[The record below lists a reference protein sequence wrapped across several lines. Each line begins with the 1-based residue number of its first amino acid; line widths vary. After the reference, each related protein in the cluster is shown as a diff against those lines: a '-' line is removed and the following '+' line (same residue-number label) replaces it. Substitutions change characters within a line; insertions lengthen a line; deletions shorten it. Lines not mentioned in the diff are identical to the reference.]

1 MTPQDGQSVA
11 RRAMD
16 VEDYIDVLRRHKSW
30 IFGPAFAAVVVATVV
45 AFLWPDTYLSTGVVR
60 VVPPKVPDWYIK
72 NNVNGDI
79 SGRFNAMLQGVL
91 NKQHLQAIITEFDL
105 YKKELKSMPMEDVFE
120 SMRNKDITIN
130 PLNTSGQGSVPG
142 KPALPAFQI
151 GFKYRDRRVAQ
162 KVAQKIM
169 ADLINENQKEVT
181 QSTNITTEFLQTKRD
196 EAKKVLDEIEGRL
209 SDFRSRNLDKLPED
223 QQRNMN
229 QLMALQTQIMNLN
242 TSMSRVNQDKLVYE
256 SRLRVLKDQLSQ
268 LKDPSTTEQP
278 TAAAQV
284 QKSEKLAEKDRE
296 ITFYENQL
304 SAFRERYKDTHPDVQ
319 ATASKLATA
328 KRQREEIA
336 KAEISTKP
344 ADAAPV
350 AKAPNPELQ
359 RQQRDLDAGVK
370 QVEGVLSA
378 KDLEMEDYR
387 KQVSQLNAEIA
398 NVRAR
403 SASMP
408 VGIKEYEALTRDRDM
423 AKKEYEEREK
433 NASNSQIAT
442 DVYHNNQG
450 ETLEQIEIAS
460 LPETPTEPKRPV
472 IILAG
477 LGIGLILGLF
487 FAGAREVKDSS
498 LKNLKDVRAYTQLP
512 ILGSIPL
519 LENDLIVRRRRRLA
533 WLAWATACLVG
544 VIVMTSSVAYYYA
557 TRV

>member
-1 MTPQDGQSVA
+1 
-11 RRAMD
+11 MD